1 MTDNPTSDQRRNDNA
16 VERTHDAQEEIYE
29 ILLKEVET
37 LCEGGVPASD
47 IAHALIRNAVELA
60 VVCTLSPA
68 EAREMLAEAT
78 RGTLLDRP

>member
-1 MTDNPTSDQRRNDNA
+1 MLSREQ
-16 VERTHDAQEEIYE
+16 HDAQEEIYE

-47 IAHALIRNAVELA
+47 ITHALIRNAVELA

-68 EAREMLAEAT
+68 EAREMLAEAR

>member
-1 MTDNPTSDQRRNDNA
+1 MLSREQ
-16 VERTHDAQEEIYE
+16 HDAQEEIYK

-37 LCEGGVPASD
+37 LLRGRRPGERHRPRPDSQ
-47 IAHALIRNAVELA
+47 RVELA

-78 RGTLLDRP
+78 RGTLVDRP

>member
-1 MTDNPTSDQRRNDNA
+1 MLSREQ
-16 VERTHDAQEEIYE
+16 HDAQEEIYE

-37 LCEGGVPASD
+37 LCGVPASD
-47 IAHALIRNAVELA
+47 ITHALIRNAVELA

-68 EAREMLAEAT
+68 AAREMLAEAT